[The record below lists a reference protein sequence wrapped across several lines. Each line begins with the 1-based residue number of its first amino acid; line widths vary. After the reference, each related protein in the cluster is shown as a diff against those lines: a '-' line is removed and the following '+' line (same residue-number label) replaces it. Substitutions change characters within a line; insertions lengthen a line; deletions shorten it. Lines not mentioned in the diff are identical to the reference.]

1 MEVALALQILLDTF
15 SDRPFFLAS
24 LTTTSKRSVEDLTDP
39 DVELLTL
46 AGVVDLFFW
55 GVFSECLLLGP
66 SGPGTIPVGATMELS
81 GSSDNFL
88 TS

>member
-1 MEVALALQILLDTF
+1 MDVALALKILLDTL
-15 SDRPFFLAS
+15 SDKPFFLAS
-24 LTTTSKRSVEDLTDP
+24 LRITSMRSVEDLTDP
-39 DVELLTL
+39 GVELLTL
-46 AGVVDLFFW
+46 AVEEGLSLW
-55 GVFSECLLLGP
+55 EELLECLPLGP